1 VKSTNPFAIPIDGP
15 NGSGKTTLITMLSD
29 YFTERGKPAL
39 AMSTGDYYR
48 IVVLAA
54 LRSVCGDMGRLKNL
68 PGDECVEV
76 ATVNQFEVI
85 NGKGYLNGQLVEQ
98 CRYRIQDIS
107 MAVPYI
113 AKLPQVRTYVNGHI
127 IAQVNSF
134 DGVVLVDGRDIG
146 TVVLPDAE
154 VKLFLTVDAEE
165 SARRQNQ
172 AVQLVRERDLADST
186 RKIAPLMAAND
197 ARVLDTTKLAPDEVL
212 EWAVSHIQES
222 FPHLVR

>member
-29 YFTERGKPAL
+29 YFTERDKAAL

-54 LRSVCGDMGRLKNL
+54 LGSVKGNMDCLKNL
-68 PGDECVEV
+68 CGDECVEA
-76 ATVNQFEVI
+76 ATANQFNVI
-85 NGKGYLNGQLVEQ
+85 GGKGYLNGQLVEQ
-98 CRYRIQDIS
+98 CHYRTQDVA
-107 MAVPYI
+107 MAASHV
-113 AKLPQVRTYVNGHI
+113 AKLPDVRNYVNGHI

-172 AVQLVRERDLADST
+172 AVQLIRERDLADST

-197 ARVLDTTKLAPDEVL
+197 ARVLDTTKLAPDQVL
-212 EWAVSHIQES
+212 EWAISHIQES